1 MLSIRLQRTGR
12 KSLAMFRVVVQ
23 DSRRTPTSG
32 NIVAQLGTY
41 NPHTK
46 ELVLDEEKAKNYL
59 KNGAQPSPRVI
70 SLLKSKKIKIPTWV
84 KENKP
89 SDSKTRHPEKL
100 RRNNPITPESASPA
114 EPTVTDEVVSV
125 EAPVDEIKT
134 TETVESVEPAAN
146 EAEKPTEK

>member
-41 NPHTK
+41 NPHSK

-59 KNGAQPSPRVI
+59 KNGAQPTPRVI

-89 SDSKTRHPEKL
+89 SESKTRHPEKL
-100 RRNNPITPESASPA
+100 RRNNPVSKEPTPEVEPPA
-114 EPTVTDEVVSV
+114 EEVVA
-125 EAPVDEIKT
+125 EPET
-134 TETVESVEPAAN
+134 TEVSPTDSVESVEPTV
-146 EAEKPTEK
+146 AEVEPPEEK